1 MADDDHSLLEPWYY
15 IRAMPGKNIRAIMV
29 DAFQLWL
36 AIPDDKVAAIKD
48 IVGTLHDASLLIDD
62 IEDNSELRRGQPVAH
77 AIFGVPS
84 TINCANFAFFLALE
98 RCNGLGSPRAMELYI
113 REMINLH
120 RGQGQD
126 ILWRDTATCPTE
138 DAYKAMV
145 INKTGGLFRLAVG
158 LMQAFSDCAYDFI
171 PLVNLLG
178 LYFQIRDDYINLV
191 DTDYME
197 HKSYCEDLT
206 EGKFSFPL
214 IYGIHK
220 DPSDHRLLSILKQR
234 TTNRSVKEHAV
245 KYLAETGAFE
255 YTKAYLESV
264 YAEIL
269 GEIAA
274 LGGNA
279 MLVGLVQKL
288 HATLATAS

>member
-1 MADDDHSLLEPWYY
+1 
-15 IRAMPGKNIRAIMV
+15 MPGKNIRAIMV

-77 AIFGVPS
+77 AIFGIPS

-145 INKTGGLFRLAVG
+145 INSTNLFFL
-158 LMQAFSDCAYDFI
+158 Q
-171 PLVNLLG
+171 
-178 LYFQIRDDYINLV
+178 
-191 DTDYME
+191 
-197 HKSYCEDLT
+197 
-206 EGKFSFPL
+206 
-214 IYGIHK
+214 
-220 DPSDHRLLSILKQR
+220 QR
-234 TTNRSVKEHAV
+234 A
-245 KYLAETGAFE
+245 
-255 YTKAYLESV
+255 
-264 YAEIL
+264 I
-269 GEIAA
+269 
-274 LGGNA
+274 
-279 MLVGLVQKL
+279 
-288 HATLATAS
+288 